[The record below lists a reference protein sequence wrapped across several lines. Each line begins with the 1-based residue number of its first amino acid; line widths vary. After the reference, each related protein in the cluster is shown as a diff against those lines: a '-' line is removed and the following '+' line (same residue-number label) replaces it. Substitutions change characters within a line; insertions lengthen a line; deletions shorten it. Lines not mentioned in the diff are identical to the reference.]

1 MRSNGLEHGGVQD
14 FVAQLLLLNR
24 NHLLIIKLSP
34 NFSIIGDKLI
44 WVLSLGVYIM
54 ISLKDTNIY
63 LYVLLC
69 TWMI

>member
-1 MRSNGLEHGGVQD
+1 VRSNGLEHGGVQD